1 MYNNTGQFKNSF
13 RAQIRVF
20 GRRSKVSPAL
30 PIAESREWKPY
41 FGAHG
46 EEETPVLIPNTE
58 VKLFSGDYTA
68 QVGN

>member
-1 MYNNTGQFKNSF
+1 MLDIEERGLAHRGVYTEPS
-13 RAQIRVF
+13 VVTP
-20 GRRSKVSPAL
+20 S
-30 PIAESREWKPY
+30 